1 MLFKNL
7 PITALLIA
15 GAALSAGCS
24 VGNDAGEA
32 PPTSAAEQS
41 VSPDSGSDPAS
52 CFDGVVG
59 DGATCVDPGELKM
72 EASLLC
78 EQAGLVLVDIKY
90 SDGGCGGQT
99 SEASYSCC
107 VAPPP
112 PPVDPG
118 PDPGTC
124 MIGEVG
130 DGVTCENPDD
140 LKLEAS
146 LLCEQAGL
154 ALTDFKYADDGCGGQ
169 TRMASYACCA
179 AAAAPPPPPAPEPDP
194 STCVGGVVGDGAT
207 CVDPGVL
214 KEAALAACLQ
224 AGLDLYDFEYSDDAC
239 GGQTQEASYT
249 CCALTV
255 GPAQ

>member
-41 VSPDSGSDPAS
+41 VSPDSASDPAS
-52 CFDGVVG
+52 CFD
-59 DGATCVDPGELKM
+59 
-72 EASLLC
+72 
-78 EQAGLVLVDIKY
+78 
-90 SDGGCGGQT
+90 
-99 SEASYSCC
+99 
-107 VAPPP
+107 
-112 PPVDPG
+112 
-118 PDPGTC
+118 
-124 MIGEVG
+124 
-130 DGVTCENPDD
+130 
-140 LKLEAS
+140 
-146 LLCEQAGL
+146 
-154 ALTDFKYADDGCGGQ
+154 
-169 TRMASYACCA
+169 
-179 AAAAPPPPPAPEPDP
+179 
-194 STCVGGVVGDGAT
+194 GVVGDGAT